1 MILVGLTGGIGA
13 GKSTV
18 SAMLAERGA
27 VVIDADAIA
36 REVQQSGSPVLVAM
50 AERFGGN
57 VIAADGSL
65 DRAAVAA
72 IVFSDPEALADLNRI
87 VHPAIGREV
96 NRRIEAELGTDHV
109 VVLDIPL
116 LAENPRDGLAA
127 TIVVDVPVETA
138 VDRLVRLRG
147 MDEADARA
155 RIGRQATREER
166 LAKADRVIDNRGEPD
181 ALGEQVDEL
190 WVWLQQLPPVPP
202 GFRPTTPP
210 PAPPPPPPP
219 PLSTA

>member
-18 SAMLAERGA
+18 SAMLTERGA

-36 REVQQSGSPVLVAM
+36 REVQQAGSPVLAAM
-50 AERFGGN
+50 AERFGGD

-72 IVFSDPEALADLNRI
+72 IVFSDPEALGDLNRI

-116 LAENPRDGLAA
+116 LTENPARRPRGDDRRRRTGRDRRRSPRA
-127 TIVVDVPVETA
+127 VPGNG
-138 VDRLVRLRG
+138 RG
-147 MDEADARA
+147 
-155 RIGRQATREER
+155 GRQGPHRPA
-166 LAKADRVIDNRGEPD
+166 GD
-181 ALGEQVDEL
+181 AARSGSRRQT
-190 WVWLQQLPPVPP
+190 
-202 GFRPTTPP
+202 G
-210 PAPPPPPPP
+210 
-219 PLSTA
+219 

>member
-1 MILVGLTGGIGA
+1 
-13 GKSTV
+13 
-18 SAMLAERGA
+18 
-27 VVIDADAIA
+27 VIDADEIA
-36 REVQQSGSPVLVAM
+36 REVQRPGTPVLRAM
-50 AERFGGN
+50 AERFGAR
-57 VIAADGSL
+57 VIATDGTL

-72 IVFSDPEALADLNRI
+72 VVFSDPEALDDLNRI

-96 NRRIEAELGTDHV
+96 NRRIEAELDRDHV

-138 VDRLVRLRG
+138 VDRLVRFRG

-166 LAKADRVIDNRGEPD
+166 LAKADRVIDNDGPPE
-181 ALGEQVDEL
+181 ALDEQIDDL
-190 WVWLQQLPPVPP
+190 WAWLQRLPPVPP
-202 GFRPTTPP
+202 GFQPSTPSP
-210 PAPPPPPPP
+210 P
-219 PLSTA
+219 STA